1 MHASIPGCSKSY
13 SRRSDPVDAKLLDIL
28 VCPLCKGPLLYRK
41 AEQELVCRACRL
53 AYSIR
58 DDIPVML
65 EDEARKLPPEEE
77 V

>member
-1 MHASIPGCSKSY
+1 MDG
-13 SRRSDPVDAKLLDIL
+13 RLLEIL
-28 VCPLCKGPLLYRK
+28 VCPLCKGPLLHRK
-41 AEQELVCRACRL
+41 AQSELVCRPCRL
-53 AYSIR
+53 AYPIK

>member
-1 MHASIPGCSKSY
+1 M
-13 SRRSDPVDAKLLDIL
+13 DAKLLDIL
-28 VCPLCKGPLLYRK
+28 VCPLCKGPLIYK
-41 AEQELVCRACRL
+41 KTEKELVCRACRL
-53 AYSIR
+53 AYPIK